1 MLASPKFSVEG
12 LEVCNN
18 STTTV
23 KKKCLVA
30 PDCSPYEHVTSQCLI
45 GSAEVVERAESS
57 TETSTLMPVVSTV
70 SISTI
75 ISTRYHYLYLFG
87 PLMPIAYSELTG
99 TG

>member
-1 MLASPKFSVEG
+1 MLASPSSLSKVSKFIKRVRLS
-12 LEVCNN
+12 
-18 STTTV
+18 
-23 KKKCLVA
+23 KKCLIA
-30 PDCSPYEHVTSQCLI
+30 PDYSLYEHVTSQCLI

-75 ISTRYHYLYLFG
+75 ISTRYHYLVFG
-87 PLMPIAYSELTG
+87 PLMPIAYSELTD